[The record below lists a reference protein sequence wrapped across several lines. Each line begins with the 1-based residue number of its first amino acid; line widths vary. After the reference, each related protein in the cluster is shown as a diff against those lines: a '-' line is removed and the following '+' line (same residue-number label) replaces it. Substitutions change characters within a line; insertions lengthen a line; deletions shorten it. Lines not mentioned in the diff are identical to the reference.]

1 MNITPV
7 SIAVCN
13 QKGGVGN
20 QPSRYCSPVTCIT
33 RSDTTCWSWTAT
45 IPSGRSMPSANGSW
59 RPSGTTTITS
69 CSWCGSSRLRDA
81 ESGPSSAACPPKRF
95 GRSTA
100 SCKAATARG
109 SSSTTS
115 RERSMPKELS
125 PASHRSFIKRPF
137 LAF

>member
-13 QKGGVGN
+13 QKGGVGK
-20 QPSRYCSPVTCIT
+20 STFTVLLASYLHYTVGYDMLVVDC
-33 RSDTTCWSWTAT
+33 DY
-45 IPSGRSMPSANGSW
+45 PSGRSMPSANGSW